1 MSLYTLGLNHTTAP
15 LEVRER
21 VAFSPDA
28 LSDALRDLVG
38 ARRVREAAILS
49 TCNRTEVYF
58 QGGDPEPIVKWL
70 ADFHNLPSQ
79 TLSPYVYTLPRD
91 KAVTHA
97 FRVASGLDS
106 MVLGEPQILGQMKQ
120 AVRTAESAGS
130 LGLVLGR
137 LFQRTFA
144 VAKDVR
150 TQTDIG
156 SASISMAAASVKL
169 AERIFPSIAE
179 QRLLLIGAGEM
190 IELAAT
196 HFCAKHPKSVTVAN
210 RTLERGS
217 KLADRFGAD
226 AITLNELPDRLRE
239 FDIIVTC
246 TASTLPI
253 LGKGILE
260 RVIKQR
266 RHAPIFIVDLA
277 VPRDVEPEA
286 GELDDV
292 FLYTV
297 DDLSTIVK
305 DNLQIRRE
313 AVVQAEQ
320 MIADQTGHFLRW
332 LEGRNVVPTI
342 AALHG
347 HHDELRSTELDRARR
362 MLAGGAAPDKVLEA
376 LARGLTNKLLHAPLS
391 ALNSAGEAERAELI
405 AVLQRVYHL
414 DPTAPAGGEPG
425 DEH

>member
-21 VAFSPDA
+21 VVFTPDA
-28 LSDALRDLVG
+28 LADALRDLVR
-38 ARRVREAAILS
+38 ARRVKEAAILS

-58 QGGDPEPIVKWL
+58 QGGDPEPVADWL
-70 ADFHNLPSQ
+70 AGFHNLPAQS
-79 TLSPYVYTLPRD
+79 LSPHVYTLPRD
-91 KAVTHA
+91 KTVAHA

-120 AVRTAESAGS
+120 AVRSAESAGS
-130 LGLVLGR
+130 LGLVLNR

-150 TQTDIG
+150 SQTDIG
-156 SASISMAAASVKL
+156 SASISMAAAAVKL

-196 HFCAKHPKSVTVAN
+196 HFAAKSPKSVTVAN

-226 AITLNELPDRLRE
+226 AIMLNELPERLHD

-253 LGKGILE
+253 VGKGMLE
-260 RVIKQR
+260 RVVKQR
-266 RHAPIFIVDLA
+266 RHAPVFIVDLA
-277 VPRDVEPEA
+277 VPRDVEPEVA
-286 GELDDV
+286 ELDDV
-292 FLYTV
+292 FLYSV
-297 DDLSTIVK
+297 DDLSMIVQG
-305 DNLQIRRE
+305 NLRIRRE
-313 AVVQAEQ
+313 SVVQAER
-320 MIADQTGHFLRW
+320 MIADQAEHFLRW
-332 LEGRNVVPTI
+332 LEGRSVVPTI
-342 AALHG
+342 TALHG
-347 HHDELRSTELDRARR
+347 HHDGLRIAELDRARR
-362 MLAGGAAPDKVLEA
+362 MLAAGTAPEQVLEA
-376 LARGLTNKLLHAPLS
+376 LARGLTNKVLHGPLS
-391 ALNSAGEAERAELI
+391 VLNAAGEAERAELI
-405 AVLQRVYHL
+405 AVLQRIYHL
-414 DPTAPAGGEPG
+414 EEPDRGEP
-425 DEH
+425 